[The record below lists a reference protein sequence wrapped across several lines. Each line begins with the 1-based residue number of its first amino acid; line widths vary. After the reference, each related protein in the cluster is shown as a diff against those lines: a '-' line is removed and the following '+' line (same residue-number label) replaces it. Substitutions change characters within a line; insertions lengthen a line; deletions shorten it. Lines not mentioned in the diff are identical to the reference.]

1 MFIILINYTKPIE
14 EVNKVV
20 AEHRAYL
27 DEQYKEKKLFV
38 SGRRNPPVGGV
49 LISHLKNKEEIEKI
63 ISNDPY
69 KLHDVADYEII
80 EFDAG
85 KSDERFKPFME

>member
-20 AEHRAYL
+20 TEHRAYL
-27 DEQYKEKKLFV
+27 DELYKEKKLFV
-38 SGRRNPPVGGV
+38 SGRRNPPTGGV
-49 LISHLKNKEEIEKI
+49 LISHLKNRSEIDEI
-63 ISNDPY
+63 INNDPY
-69 KLHDVADYEII
+69 KIKNVADYEVV
-80 EFDAG
+80 EFTAG

>member
-1 MFIILINYTKPIE
+1 LFIILINYTKPIE

-27 DEQYKEKKLFV
+27 DELYKQKKLFV

-49 LISHLKNKEEIEKI
+49 LISHLKDRAEIDKI
-63 ISNDPY
+63 INNDPY
-69 KLHDVADYEII
+69 KLNGVADYEVV
-80 EFDAG
+80 EFNAG